1 MKFAYFLLPFLLIL
15 SLSGCKFSA
24 NFTGGTVDAN
34 IKTISIA
41 NFANES
47 SLGSPTIAQ
56 QFTQQLRNRFQ
67 SQSRLTFLETGA
79 DVQMSGAIVGYSII
93 PVAIQGGASGGAS
106 QNRLEIRVKVKF
118 ENQINP
124 SESWE
129 KEFKSF
135 VDAASSVV
143 IAGENE
149 RTLVEQVNDQLT
161 QDVFSASL
169 GKW

>member
-1 MKFAYFLLPFLLIL
+1 MR
-15 SLSGCKFSA
+15 
-24 NFTGGTVDAN
+24 GT
-34 IKTISIA
+34 
-41 NFANES
+41 
-47 SLGSPTIAQ
+47 
-56 QFTQQLRNRFQ
+56 
-67 SQSRLTFLETGA
+67 
-79 DVQMSGAIVGYSII
+79 
-93 PVAIQGGASGGAS
+93 SGGDS

-118 ENQINP
+118 DNQINP

-149 RTLVEQVNDQLT
+149 RTLVEQVNDQLS

>member
-1 MKFAYFLLPFLLIL
+1 MKFVYFLIPILLIL
-15 SLSGCKFSA
+15 SLSACKFSA

-41 NFANES
+41 NFANEA

-67 SQSRLTFLETGA
+67 SQSRLTFKETGA
-79 DVQMSGAIVGYSII
+79 DVQLSGAIVGYSIT
-93 PVAIQGGASGGAS
+93 PVAIQGGSSGGAS

-118 ENQINP
+118 ENQVNP

-135 VDAASSVV
+135 VDAASSLV
-143 IAGENE
+143 IAGDNE